1 MVRVKSDCSV
11 VRRKW
16 VNRVI
21 RWPFQGIFLQ
31 WEGRN
36 GMRAG
41 KELRPKEGVLW
52 LEEIKCFHTDENYPA
67 ENMLKIQERE
77 LQEHDLE

>member
-1 MVRVKSDCSV
+1 
-11 VRRKW
+11 
-16 VNRVI
+16 
-21 RWPFQGIFLQ
+21 
-31 WEGRN
+31 
-36 GMRAG
+36 MRAG

-52 LEEIKCFHTDENYPA
+52 LEEIKCFHTNENYPA